1 MNLFEEAKKR
11 YHEIPIPDELT
22 ERVQLEIRLAKE
34 KQEKDAR
41 RKMEKFSKRMLFSR
55 RLQAR
60 LRPRLFS

>member
-34 KQEKDAR
+34 KQEKDGR
-41 RKMEKFSKRMLFSR
+41 NCQKGCFFHGGFKR
-55 RLQAR
+55 AR

>member
-34 KQEKDAR
+34 KQEK
-41 RKMEKFSKRMLFSR
+41 ENQHSNY
-55 RLQAR
+55 LQ
-60 LRPRLFS
+60 LKHFTLL